1 MKETGA
7 GIRIVEITG
16 CVRGGDWFVGPHY
29 QAQEVRS
36 LVQVRSAASI
46 AFSACSSSFTLR
58 ANRIMFLFCNRSGA
72 VVDVDQSG
80 GRVPRKARSVY
91 RLA

>member
-16 CVRGGDWFVGPHY
+16 CARGGDWFVGPHY

-46 AFSACSSSFTLR
+46 AFSA
-58 ANRIMFLFCNRSGA
+58 
-72 VVDVDQSG
+72 
-80 GRVPRKARSVY
+80 
-91 RLA
+91 